1 MSYTGLLWYAFR
13 NSPTRSFTG
22 EISHTME
29 TAILLIQCQD
39 QQGIVARVSECI
51 FRHGGNITDSDQ
63 YTTDPFGGWFMMR
76 LEFAYD
82 PERVDVAAL
91 RNDLDELAHTL
102 DARFSFHHG
111 RTTLRMG
118 ILVSKFDHCLE
129 DLLYRRR
136 SGELEVEIPW
146 VISNHPDLEERVRA
160 YGIPFHHV
168 PFTKETQESAEQAIL
183 DVAGGSTDFLV
194 LARFMR
200 ILSTDFL
207 NTYGKDVINIHHSF
221 LPSFK
226 GADPYRQAYDRG
238 VKVIGATA
246 HFATADLDEGPII
259 EQVVQRVSHKDN
271 LKELKRKGR
280 SLEKQALANAVLAYI
295 QRRIIRLEN
304 KTVVF

>member
-1 MSYTGLLWYAFR
+1 
-13 NSPTRSFTG
+13 
-22 EISHTME
+22 ME
-29 TAILLIQCQD
+29 TVILLIQCQD
-39 QQGIVARVSECI
+39 QQGIVARVSERI

-63 YTTDPFGGWFMMR
+63 YTTDPFGGWFIMR

-91 RNDLDELAHTL
+91 RKDLDELAHTL
-102 DARFSFHHG
+102 NARFSFHYA
-111 RTTLRMG
+111 RSTLRMG
-118 ILVSKFDHCLE
+118 VLVSKFDHCLE

-136 SGELEVEIPW
+136 SGELQVDIPW
-146 VISNHPDLEERVRA
+146 VISNHPDLEDRVTA
-160 YGIPFHHV
+160 YGVPFHHV
-168 PFTKETQESAEQAIL
+168 PFTKETQDSAEQAIL
-183 DVAGGSTDFLV
+183 EIARDSTDFLV

-200 ILSTDFL
+200 ILSTGFL
-207 NTYGKDVINIHHSF
+207 DTYGKDVINIHHSF

-259 EQVVQRVSHKDN
+259 EQLVERVSHKDDV
-271 LKELKRKGR
+271 KELKRKGR

-295 QRRIIRLEN
+295 QHRIIRLEN